1 MIKRKGFSIIEI
13 LIGLSIMAIVS
24 LYIIKVTVRYTS
36 NYKIK
41 KEETL
46 ETVYM
51 EEAFN
56 SIKYILDKEAAST
69 VIGDVIKVDKEA
81 ASTVIG
87 DVIKVE
93 RTDDKGYDYI
103 RKDRAGNLI
112 ISYGAKYSPTT
123 NNICRG
129 VREFNVKEK
138 GDVIH
143 LKIVG
148 KKGKEYIRC
157 LIKKE

>member
-13 LIGLSIMAIVS
+13 LIGLSIMSIVS

-56 SIKYILDKEAAST
+56 FIKYILDREAAST
-69 VIGDVIKVDKEA
+69 VIGDI
-81 ASTVIG
+81 
-87 DVIKVE
+87 IKVE
-93 RTDDKGYDYI
+93 RADDKGYDYI

-123 NNICRG
+123 NNICRE
-129 VREFNVKEK
+129 VSEFNVKEK

>member
-56 SIKYILDKEAAST
+56 SIKYILDKET
-69 VIGDVIKVDKEA
+69 

-103 RKDRAGNLI
+103 RKDGAGNLI

-129 VREFNVKEK
+129 VSEFNVKEK

-157 LIKKE
+157 LIKKNK